1 LTRRYPDRPY
11 LASSVAVVRDGRVL
25 VAARAAPPFDGA
37 FSLPGGGVE
46 LGESL
51 ADAALRELAEEV
63 GVEAD
68 LLGLAAPVEII
79 ERDEAGL
86 VRSHFVI
93 LAHAARWR
101 AGEPSCGPEA
111 REVRWVSPD
120 EIADLP
126 ATPGLEAVIRAAL
139 ALASAAEGR

>member
-1 LTRRYPDRPY
+1 
-11 LASSVAVVRDGRVL
+11 VAVVRDGRVL
-25 VAARAAPPFDGA
+25 VAARAAPPYDGV
-37 FSLPGGGVE
+37 FSLPGGVVE
-46 LGESL
+46 LGETL

-86 VRSHFVI
+86 VRSHFVV

-101 AGEPSCGPEA
+101 SGEPRPGPEA

-120 EIADLP
+120 EVPGLR
-126 ATPGLEAVIRAAL
+126 ATPGLEPVIRATL
-139 ALASAAEGR
+139 ALASAAEGG